1 MSLRYQAFPYQRFG
15 SYRARVT
22 EISRSLIMPNETVL
36 PVPLSEPAYRI
47 TVVLDAQVVKAYGKD
62 IPLQSGM
69 IVDADIWL
77 DRRKLYEWVLD
88 PLYSVLGR
96 V

>member
-1 MSLRYQAFPYQRFG
+1 
-15 SYRARVT
+15 
-22 EISRSLIMPNETVL
+22 MPNEAAL
-36 PVPLSEPAYRI
+36 PVALKEPAYRV
-47 TVVLDAQVVKAYGKD
+47 TVVLDSQVVKAYGHD
-62 IPLQSGM
+62 LPLQVGM